1 MLEKADATV
10 LCGHLHM
17 AAMIEYE
24 GANGT
29 FRQLAENSV
38 MRSAEPR
45 FRNVLE
51 GAGHYT
57 PELAESK
64 RSTGAQLEHRKRL
77 FAGGRPR
84 SQALFPG
91 RQRGLPAAEGI
102 RGPGGR
108 RVLQRNERGSGQSD
122 PGALK

>member
-1 MLEKADATV
+1 M
-10 LCGHLHM
+10 
-17 AAMIEYE
+17 
-24 GANGT
+24 
-29 FRQLAENSV
+29 
-38 MRSAEPR
+38 
-45 FRNVLE
+45 LE

-77 FAGGRPR
+77 FA
-84 SQALFPG
+84 AAAPG
-91 RQRGLPAAEGI
+91 VRRFFRAGSEGYLLLKVYAD
-102 RGPGGR
+102 RVDA